1 MKVLIVDDEPLARE
15 RLKQL
20 VSALH
25 PNVELSEATNG
36 REALF
41 SVNATKPD
49 LVLMDIRMPVMDG
62 LESAMHISRMESPP
76 PIIFTTAYD
85 QHAVKAFE
93 VSAVDYLLK
102 PIRRD
107 RLELALEKVV
117 PLTGEKIQQVT
128 AENNPGGSSRSHI
141 SVQLRGQITI
151 IPVKDVVYFMADN
164 KYVRVRTRNER
175 HYIEDS
181 LVSLE
186 QEFENNF
193 LRIHRNAIV
202 SIVHIRGMEKQ
213 SNGRWHVRLRDV
225 EETLEVSRR
234 HTAAVR
240 NWIKG

>member
-1 MKVLIVDDEPLARE
+1 MKILIVDDEKLARE

-20 VSALH
+20 VSGLVDA
-25 PNVELSEATNG
+25 PELFEATNG

-41 SVNATKPD
+41 SVNATRPD

-62 LESAMHISRMESPP
+62 LESAMHLSHMDNPP
-76 PIIFTTAYD
+76 SIIFTTAYD
-85 QHAVKAFE
+85 QHAVEAFE
-93 VSAVDYLLK
+93 VNAVDYLLK

-107 RLELALEKVV
+107 RLETAL
-117 PLTGEKIQQVT
+117 GKIHPVSVQQLRNIKSDNQMGT
-128 AENNPGGSSRSHI
+128 SRSHI

-151 IPVKDVVYFMADN
+151 IPVTDIVYFMADN
-164 KYVRVRTRNER
+164 KYVRVRTRDER

-186 QEFENNF
+186 QEFEDRF

-202 SIVHIRGMEKQ
+202 SIEHIRGMEKQ
-213 SNGRWHVRLRDV
+213 NTGRWHVKLRDV
-225 EETLEVSRR
+225 DETLEVSRR

-240 NWIKG
+240 NWIRG

>member
-1 MKVLIVDDEPLARE
+1 MKILIVDDEQLARE

-20 VSALH
+20 VSGLR
-25 PNVELSEATNG
+25 PEIELFEATNG

-41 SVNATKPD
+41 TVNATNPD

-62 LESAMHISRMESPP
+62 LESAMHISRMQNPP

-85 QHAVKAFE
+85 QHAVEAFE
-93 VSAVDYLLK
+93 VNAVDYLLK
-102 PIRRD
+102 PIRKD
-107 RLELALEKVV
+107 RLGTALDKVSPVTEEKLARIKSD
-117 PLTGEKIQQVT
+117 
-128 AENNPGGSSRSHI
+128 NNLGSSRSHI

-151 IPVKDVVYFMADN
+151 IPVRDVVYFMADN
-164 KYVRVRTRNER
+164 KYVRVRTKTER

-186 QEFENNF
+186 TEFEGEF

-202 SIVHIRGMEKQ
+202 SIAHIRGMEKQ
-213 SNGRWHVRLRDV
+213 NSGRWHVRLHGV